1 MLSTMHEAYK
11 VAQLSGHRLSPWR
24 AFYLATLGG
33 ARALGLDDR
42 IGNFEP
48 GKEADF
54 VVLRLDSTPLLARRL
69 RQAHTPA
76 EMLFALMMLGDD
88 REIALTYILG
98 EVAHRSDAG
107 LALQPLRE

>member
-1 MLSTMHEAYK
+1 
-11 VAQLSGHRLSPWR
+11 AQMAGHGLSPWR

-54 VVLRLDSTPLLARRL
+54 LVLRLDSTALIARRL
-69 RQAHTPA
+69 RTASTTA
-76 EMLFALMMLGDD
+76 EMLFALLMLGDD
-88 REIALTYILG
+88 REIAATYVMGQL
-98 EVAHRSDAG
+98 AHGDESASRA
-107 LALQPLRE
+107 PH